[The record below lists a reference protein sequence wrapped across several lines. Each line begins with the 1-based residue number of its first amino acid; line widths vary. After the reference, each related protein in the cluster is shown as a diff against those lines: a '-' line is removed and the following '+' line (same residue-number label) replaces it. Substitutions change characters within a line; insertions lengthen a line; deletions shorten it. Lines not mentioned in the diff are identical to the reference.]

1 MSSIQT
7 ELVFDA
13 EMEESYNDELTEEC
27 PSLYIEMQEEN
38 KKRVLHAQDLYSPGS
53 GDICTKYLTMSKS
66 SILLHPYISYP
77 AILDPGIMSAL
88 KESEEKLS
96 FANDGQD
103 LYLEICK
110 EMNQSPV
117 KSFHRSLLTNT
128 VDLRFYCVNAFGVR
142 PMTISLQWNKTVT
155 ILNLTDNFLNE
166 DACFHLGEMLIYNNT
181 LLELDLTGCRIGP
194 NGAKRRSLN
203 SLAKAFNIY
212 NNTFTHVDLSWNKLF
227 APECGTIDL
236 LKQFGENN
244 RLEELN
250 LSWNSLNG
258 SRIGNA
264 MKNIIKSKSIRVL
277 NLSHNRLS
285 GEAIK
290 YIVTA
295 LNKAK
300 NIVTLNLSYNSITTE
315 DAFNVLQKIKLKSV
329 KLLDEVK
336 KSKDYNIVV
345 TYGRVVGSYQP
356 IEPDMRDIVLN
367 RVEFLTKRRK
377 KSYIDIAIVAMNLLK
392 ENSAIMTSKNFTVA
406 MSRAGASLDKDLVEE
421 IINSFPGPKRS
432 SPARQDNKSPPDP
445 PAQKKTTFKKVKNF
459 MGLSKRRRQG
469 DKKDDEQGLIAGP
482 SSQPDDQQSSHT
494 DSSDEP
500 QGASCVETPKSKKMR
515 AAIQLAG
522 PVALKSADFQICI
535 TVIEARQLTG
545 LNMDPVVCIQVGDQ
559 RKFTSVKESTNCP
572 YYNEVR

>member
-194 NGAKRRSLN
+194 NGAKRIFLGLLMNRGLRLLNLNRNLIGDVGIEYLAEKVSLGIDLEHICLSHNNITGRSLN

-264 MKNIIKSKSIRVL
+264 MKNIIKSKNIRVL

-329 KLLDEVK
+329 KVKNILMDDVFVDNKFLQLLDEVK

-421 IINSFPGPKRS
+421 IINSFPGPKS
-432 SPARQDNKSPPDP
+432 A
-445 PAQKKTTFKKVKNF
+445 
-459 MGLSKRRRQG
+459 
-469 DKKDDEQGLIAGP
+469 
-482 SSQPDDQQSSHT
+482 
-494 DSSDEP
+494 
-500 QGASCVETPKSKKMR
+500 KSKT
-515 AAIQLAG
+515 INLENL
-522 PVALKSADFQICI
+522 VDFI
-535 TVIEARQLTG
+535 T
-545 LNMDPVVCIQVGDQ
+545 
-559 RKFTSVKESTNCP
+559 RKWPNRNLPPIPQPPE
-572 YYNEVR
+572 